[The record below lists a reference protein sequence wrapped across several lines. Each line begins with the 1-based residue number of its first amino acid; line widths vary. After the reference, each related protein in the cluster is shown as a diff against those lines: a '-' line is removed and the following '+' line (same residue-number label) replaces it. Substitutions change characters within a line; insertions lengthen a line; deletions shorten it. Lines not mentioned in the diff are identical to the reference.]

1 MSKILEI
8 KSCYYCK
15 HYLSPFHCELLKRS
29 VRSKGIHPDC
39 PLPDK
44 NKMVP
49 LDDVIEIIKSS
60 DDWNYYGLVDIL
72 RKKYGVQK

>member
-29 VRSKGIHPDC
+29 VRSKGIDKEC

-49 LDDVIEIIKSS
+49 LDDVIEIAKKHTTRPEQFIKE
-60 DDWNYYGLVDIL
+60 LH
-72 RKKYGVQK
+72 KKYEVK